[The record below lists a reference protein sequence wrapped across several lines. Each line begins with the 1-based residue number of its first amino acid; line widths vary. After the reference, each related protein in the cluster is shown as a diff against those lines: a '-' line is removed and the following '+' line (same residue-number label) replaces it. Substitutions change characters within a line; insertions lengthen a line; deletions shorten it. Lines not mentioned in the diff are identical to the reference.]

1 MLIDLSDRAKLRVTG
16 PDRIRFLNGQL
27 TNDIVNLKPG
37 ISVYACA
44 LSAKGKLCGD
54 LFVTP
59 LKDALLLD
67 YAPALHESIP
77 VRLEK
82 YLIADE
88 VELEDVTEQFA
99 LFHLSG
105 AELPNTIL
113 PEGTVTITNRFA
125 VEGKDLLLPATLK
138 NVVPKLVNDTPL
150 TDSRLEEFRI
160 EQGIPG
166 WGSELSEEVIPNEA
180 GLDERAVSYTKGCYL
195 GQEIISRIKSLGHVN
210 RHLRGIRLTSG
221 SDLQPGDKL
230 AAEDGKQIGSVT
242 SACKSDRLSG
252 WIGLA
257 YLRRGFD
264 QPGTIYPILRSTTS
278 SLIGSVEVRSL
289 PFVQS

>member
-27 TNDIVNLKPG
+27 TNDIANLKPG
-37 ISVYACA
+37 ASAYTCA

-59 LKDALLLD
+59 LEDALLLD
-67 YAPALHESIP
+67 YEPALRDSMP
-77 VRLEK
+77 ARLEK

-99 LFHLSG
+99 LFHVAG
-105 AELPNTIL
+105 IVLPDAIL
-113 PEGTVTITNRFA
+113 PEGTVTTSNRFA
-125 VEGKDLLLPATLK
+125 VDGKDLLLPAILK
-138 NVVPKLVNDTPL
+138 NVVPKLVNETPL
-150 TDSRLEEFRI
+150 TDSKLEEFRI
-160 EQGIPG
+160 EQGIPR
-166 WGSELSEEVIPNEA
+166 WGTELSEEVIPNEA
-180 GLDERAVSYTKGCYL
+180 GLDERAISYTKGCYL

-210 RHLRGIRLTSG
+210 RHLRGVRLING
-221 SDLQPGDKL
+221 SDLEPGDKL
-230 AAEDGKQIGSVT
+230 VPEDGKPIGTVT
-242 SACKSDRLSG
+242 SACMSERVGG

-257 YLRRGFD
+257 YLRRRLAE
-264 QPGTIYPILRSTTS
+264 TVYPVSRSSTS

-289 PFVQS
+289 PFV

>member
-37 ISVYACA
+37 IAVYACA

-67 YAPALHESIP
+67 YVPALRDSIP
-77 VRLEK
+77 ARLEK

-99 LFHLSG
+99 LFHLIG
-105 AELPNTIL
+105 VEMPDAIL
-113 PEGTVTITNRFA
+113 PEGTVTISNRFA
-125 VEGKDLLLPATLK
+125 IDGKDLLIPATLK
-138 NVVPKLVNDTPL
+138 NVVPKLIDDTPL
-150 TDSRLEEFRI
+150 TDSKLEEFRI
-160 EQGIPG
+160 EQGIPY
-166 WGSELSEEVIPNEA
+166 WGTELSEEIIPNEA
-180 GLDERAVSYTKGCYL
+180 DLDKRAVSYTKGCYL
-195 GQEIISRIKSLGHVN
+195 GQEIISRLKSLGHVN

-221 SDLQPGDKL
+221 SGLQPGDKL

-242 SACKSDRLSG
+242 SACKSGRFGG
-252 WIGLA
+252 WIGLG

-264 QPGTIYPILRSTTS
+264 QPGTIYPISRSTTS

>member
-27 TNDIVNLKPG
+27 TNDIVNLQPG

-54 LFVTP
+54 VFVTP

-67 YAPALHESIP
+67 YALALRDSIP
-77 VRLEK
+77 ARLEK

-88 VELEDVTEQFA
+88 VELEDVTEEFA
-99 LFHLSG
+99 LFHLTG
-105 AELPNTIL
+105 VELPDAIL
-113 PEGTVTITNRFA
+113 PEGTVTISDRFA
-125 VEGKDLLLPATLK
+125 ADGKDLLLQAALK
-138 NVVPKLVNDTPL
+138 NVVPKLINDTPL
-150 TDSRLEEFRI
+150 ADSKLEEFRI
-160 EQGIPG
+160 EQGIPY
-166 WGSELSEEVIPNEA
+166 WGTELSEETIPNEA
-180 GLDERAVSYTKGCYL
+180 GLDKRAVSYTKGCYL
-195 GQEIISRIKSLGHVN
+195 GQEIISRLKSLGHVN

-242 SACKSDRLSG
+242 SACKSDRLSS
-252 WIGLA
+252 WIGLG

-264 QPGTIYPILRSTTS
+264 QPGTVYPISRSNTS

-289 PFVQS
+289 PFVHS

>member
-27 TNDIVNLKPG
+27 TNDIANLKPG

-44 LSAKGKLCGD
+44 LSAKGKLSGD

-67 YAPALHESIP
+67 YEPALRDSIP
-77 VRLEK
+77 ARLEK

-99 LFHLSG
+99 LFLLSG
-105 AELPNTIL
+105 VELPQAIP
-113 PEGTVTITNRFA
+113 PEGTVTISNRFA
-125 VEGKDLLLPATLK
+125 IDGQDLLLPATLK
-138 NVVPKLVNDTPL
+138 NVAPKLVNDTPV
-150 TDSRLEEFRI
+150 TDSKLEEFRI
-160 EQGIPG
+160 EQGIPC
-166 WGSELSEEVIPNEA
+166 WGTELSEDVIPNEA

-195 GQEIISRIKSLGHVN
+195 GQEIISRIKSLGRVN
-210 RHLRGIRLTSG
+210 RHLRGIRLSSG

-230 AAEDGKQIGSVT
+230 APEDGKPIGTVT
-242 SACKSDRLSG
+242 SACKSDRVGG

-264 QPGTIYPILRSTTS
+264 QPGTIYPVSRSTTS

-289 PFVQS
+289 PFV

>member
-27 TNDIVNLKPG
+27 TNDIVNLQPG

-67 YAPALHESIP
+67 YALALRDSIP
-77 VRLEK
+77 ARLEK

-88 VELEDVTEQFA
+88 VELEDVTEEFA
-99 LFHLSG
+99 LFHLTG
-105 AELPNTIL
+105 VELPDAIL
-113 PEGTVTITNRFA
+113 PEGTVTISDRFA
-125 VEGKDLLLPATLK
+125 ADGKDLLLQAALK
-138 NVVPKLVNDTPL
+138 NVVPKLINDTPL
-150 TDSRLEEFRI
+150 ADSKLEEFRI
-160 EQGIPG
+160 EQGIPY
-166 WGSELSEEVIPNEA
+166 WGTELSEETIPNEA
-180 GLDERAVSYTKGCYL
+180 GLDKRAVSYTKGCYL
-195 GQEIISRIKSLGHVN
+195 GQEIISRLKSLGHVN

-242 SACKSDRLSG
+242 SACKSDRLSS
-252 WIGLA
+252 WIGLG

-264 QPGTIYPILRSTTS
+264 QPGTVYPISRSNTS

-289 PFVQS
+289 PFVHS

>member
-27 TNDIVNLKPG
+27 TNDIVNLQPG

-67 YAPALHESIP
+67 YALALRDSIP
-77 VRLEK
+77 ARLEK

-99 LFHLSG
+99 LFHLTG
-105 AELPNTIL
+105 VELPDAIL
-113 PEGTVTITNRFA
+113 PEGTVTISDRFA
-125 VEGKDLLLPATLK
+125 ADGKDLLLQAALK
-138 NVVPKLVNDTPL
+138 NVVPKLINDTPL
-150 TDSRLEEFRI
+150 ADSKLEEFRI
-160 EQGIPG
+160 EQGIPY
-166 WGSELSEEVIPNEA
+166 WGTELSEKTIPNEA
-180 GLDERAVSYTKGCYL
+180 GLDKRAVSYTKGCYL
-195 GQEIISRIKSLGHVN
+195 GQEIISRLKGLGHVN

-242 SACKSDRLSG
+242 SACKSDRLSS
-252 WIGLA
+252 WIGLG

-264 QPGTIYPILRSTTS
+264 QPGTIYPISRSNTS

-289 PFVQS
+289 PFVHS

>member
-27 TNDIVNLKPG
+27 TNDIANLKPG

-44 LSAKGKLCGD
+44 LSAKGKLSGD

-67 YAPALHESIP
+67 YEPALRDSIP
-77 VRLEK
+77 ARLEK

-105 AELPNTIL
+105 VGLPEAIP
-113 PEGTVTITNRFA
+113 PEGTVTISNRFA
-125 VEGKDLLLPATLK
+125 IDGQDLLLPATLK
-138 NVVPKLVNDTPL
+138 NVAPKLVNDTPV
-150 TDSRLEEFRI
+150 TDSKLEEFRI
-160 EQGIPG
+160 EQGIPC
-166 WGSELSEEVIPNEA
+166 WGTELSEDVIPNEA

-210 RHLRGIRLTSG
+210 RHLRGLRLTSG
-221 SDLQPGDKL
+221 SDLQPRDKL
-230 AAEDGKQIGSVT
+230 APEDGKQIGTVT
-242 SACKSDRLSG
+242 SACKSDRLGG

-264 QPGTIYPILRSTTS
+264 QPGTIYPVSRSTTS

-289 PFVQS
+289 PFV

>member
-27 TNDIVNLKPG
+27 TNDLTKPEPG
-37 ISVYACA
+37 LSVYTCA

-67 YAPALHESIP
+67 YEAALRDSIP
-77 VRLEK
+77 ARLEK

-99 LFHLSG
+99 LFHVSNVVLPDAIL
-105 AELPNTIL
+105 AED
-113 PEGTVTITNRFA
+113 TVTTSNRFA
-125 VEGKDLLLPATLK
+125 IDGKDLLLPATLK
-138 NVVPKLVNDTPL
+138 NLVPKLVNESPL
-150 TDSRLEEFRI
+150 
-160 EQGIPG
+160 
-166 WGSELSEEVIPNEA
+166 IPNEA
-180 GLDERAVSYTKGCYL
+180 GLDERAISYTKGCYL

-210 RHLRGIRLTSG
+210 RHLRGVRLING
-221 SDLQPGDKL
+221 SDLRPEDKL
-230 AAEDGKQIGSVT
+230 AAIDGKQIGTVT
-242 SACKSDRLSG
+242 STCISERLGG

-264 QPGTIYPILRSTTS
+264 QPGAVYSVSRSATS

-289 PFVQS
+289 PFV

>member
-27 TNDIVNLKPG
+27 TNDIANLKPG

-67 YAPALHESIP
+67 YEPALRDSIP
-77 VRLEK
+77 ARLEK

-99 LFHLSG
+99 LFHVPDVM
-105 AELPNTIL
+105 LPDAIL
-113 PEGTVTITNRFA
+113 AEGTVTTSNRFA
-125 VEGKDLLLPATLK
+125 IEGKDLLLPATLK
-138 NVVPKLVNDTPL
+138 NVVPKLVSESPL
-150 TDSRLEEFRI
+150 TDSKLEEFRI
-160 EQGIPG
+160 ERGIPR
-166 WGSELSEEVIPNEA
+166 WGTELSEEVIPNEA
-180 GLDERAVSYTKGCYL
+180 GLDERAISYTKGCYL

-210 RHLRGIRLTSG
+210 RHLRGVRLING
-221 SDLQPGDKL
+221 FDLRPEDKL
-230 AAEDGKQIGSVT
+230 AAVDGKQIGTV
-242 SACKSDRLSG
+242 KSTCLSEQLG
-252 WIGLA
+252 DWIGLA

-264 QPGTIYPILRSTTS
+264 QPGAVYSVSRSATS
-278 SLIGSVEVRSL
+278 SLIGSVEVSSL
-289 PFVQS
+289 PFV

>member
-1 MLIDLSDRAKLRVTG
+1 MLIDLSGRAKLRVSG

-27 TNDIVNLKPG
+27 TNDIAKLQPG

-59 LKDALLLD
+59 LRDALLLD
-67 YAPALHESIP
+67 YEPALRDSIP
-77 VRLEK
+77 TRLEK

-99 LFHLSG
+99 LFHVVDVT
-105 AELPNTIL
+105 LPDTII
-113 PEGTVTITNRFA
+113 PEGTVSANNRFA
-125 VEGKDLLLPATLK
+125 VDGKDLLLPATLK
-138 NVVPKLVNDTPL
+138 NVAAKLVDETSL
-150 TDSRLEEFRI
+150 TDSELERFRI
-160 EQGIPG
+160 EQGVPR

-180 GLDERAVSYTKGCYL
+180 GLHQRAISYTKGCYL

-210 RHLRGIRLTSG
+210 RQLRGVRLIKG
-221 SDLQPGDKL
+221 LDLEPGDKL
-230 AAEDGKQIGSVT
+230 VAEDGKQVGTVT
-242 SACKSDRLSG
+242 SASRSERLGG

-257 YLRRGFD
+257 YFRRGFD
-264 QPGTIYPILRSTTS
+264 RPGTVYSVSRSATS

-289 PFVQS
+289 PFV

>member
-67 YAPALHESIP
+67 YAPALRDSIP
-77 VRLEK
+77 ARLEK

-99 LFHLSG
+99 LFHLSSV
-105 AELPNTIL
+105 ELPDAIL
-113 PEGTVTITNRFA
+113 PEGTVTISNRFA
-125 VEGKDLLLPATLK
+125 IDGKDLLLPATLK
-138 NVVPKLVNDTPL
+138 NVVSKLVNDSPL
-150 TDSRLEEFRI
+150 TDSKLDEFRI
-160 EQGIPG
+160 EQGIPC
-166 WGSELSEEVIPNEA
+166 WGTELSEEVIPNEA

-230 AAEDGKQIGSVT
+230 AAEDGRQIGSVT
-242 SACKSDRLSG
+242 SACKSDRLGS

-264 QPGTIYPILRSTTS
+264 QPGTIYPISRSTTS

>member
-27 TNDIVNLKPG
+27 TNDIVNLQPG

-67 YAPALHESIP
+67 YALALRDSIP
-77 VRLEK
+77 ARLEK

-99 LFHLSG
+99 LFHLTG
-105 AELPNTIL
+105 VELPDAIL
-113 PEGTVTITNRFA
+113 PEGTVTISDRFA
-125 VEGKDLLLPATLK
+125 ADGKDLLLQAALK
-138 NVVPKLVNDTPL
+138 NVVPKLINDTPL
-150 TDSRLEEFRI
+150 ADSKLEEFRI
-160 EQGIPG
+160 EQGIPY
-166 WGSELSEEVIPNEA
+166 WGTELSEETIPNEA
-180 GLDERAVSYTKGCYL
+180 GLDKRAVSYTKGCYL
-195 GQEIISRIKSLGHVN
+195 GQEIISRLKGLGHVN

-242 SACKSDRLSG
+242 SACKSDRLSS
-252 WIGLA
+252 WIGLG

-264 QPGTIYPILRSTTS
+264 QPGTVYPISRSNTS

-289 PFVQS
+289 PFVHS

>member
-27 TNDIVNLKPG
+27 TNDIANLKPG

-44 LSAKGKLCGD
+44 LSAKGKLSGD

-67 YAPALHESIP
+67 YEPALRDSIP
-77 VRLEK
+77 ARLEK

-105 AELPNTIL
+105 AELPDAIP
-113 PEGTVTITNRFA
+113 PECTVTMSNRFA
-125 VEGKDLLLPATLK
+125 IDGKDLLLPATLK
-138 NVVPKLVNDTPL
+138 NVVPKLVNDAAV
-150 TDSRLEEFRI
+150 TDSKLEEFRI
-160 EQGIPG
+160 EQGIPR
-166 WGSELSEEVIPNEA
+166 WGTELSEDVIPNEA

-210 RHLRGIRLTSG
+210 RHLRGIRLTGG

-230 AAEDGKQIGSVT
+230 VPEDGKPIGTVT
-242 SACKSDRLSG
+242 SAYKSDRLGG

-264 QPGTIYPILRSTTS
+264 QPGTIYPVSRSTTS

-289 PFVQS
+289 PFV

>member
-27 TNDIVNLKPG
+27 TNDIANLKPG
-37 ISVYACA
+37 ASAYTCA

-59 LKDALLLD
+59 LEDALLLD
-67 YAPALHESIP
+67 YEPALRDSMP
-77 VRLEK
+77 ARLEK

-99 LFHLSG
+99 LFHVAG
-105 AELPNTIL
+105 IVLPDAIL
-113 PEGTVTITNRFA
+113 PEGTVTTSNRFA
-125 VEGKDLLLPATLK
+125 VDGKDLLLPAILK
-138 NVVPKLVNDTPL
+138 NVVPKLVNETPL
-150 TDSRLEEFRI
+150 TDSKLEEFRI
-160 EQGIPG
+160 EQGIPR
-166 WGSELSEEVIPNEA
+166 WGTELSEEVIPNEA
-180 GLDERAVSYTKGCYL
+180 GLDERAISYTKGCYL

-210 RHLRGIRLTSG
+210 RHLRGVRLING
-221 SDLQPGDKL
+221 SDLEPGDKL
-230 AAEDGKQIGSVT
+230 VPEDGKPIGTVT
-242 SACKSDRLSG
+242 SACMSERVGG

-264 QPGTIYPILRSTTS
+264 QAETVYPVSRSSTS

-289 PFVQS
+289 PFV

>member
-27 TNDIVNLKPG
+27 TNDIANLKPG
-37 ISVYACA
+37 ISAYACA

-54 LFVTP
+54 LYVTQ

-67 YAPALHESIP
+67 YESALRKSIP
-77 VRLEK
+77 RRLEK

-105 AELPNTIL
+105 VALAEAIL
-113 PEGTVTITNRFA
+113 PEGTITTSNRFA
-125 VEGKDLLLPATLK
+125 LDGKDLLLPATLK
-138 NVVPKLVNDTPL
+138 NVASKILNEAPL
-150 TDSRLEEFRI
+150 TTAELERFRI
-160 EQGIPG
+160 ERGIPR
-166 WGSELSEEVIPNEA
+166 WGPELSEEVIPNEA
-180 GLDERAVSYTKGCYL
+180 GLDDRAISYTKGCYL

-210 RHLRGIRLTSG
+210 RHLRGVRLVKG
-221 SDLQPGDKL
+221 PDLEPGDKL
-230 AAEDGKQIGSVT
+230 ATEVGKQIGTVT
-242 SACKSDRLSG
+242 SAARSERLGG

-264 QPGTIYPILRSTTS
+264 QPGTVHSVSRSATS

-289 PFVQS
+289 PFV

>member
-27 TNDIVNLKPG
+27 TNDIANLKPG
-37 ISVYACA
+37 TSVYACA

-59 LKDALLLD
+59 LNDALLLD
-67 YAPALHESIP
+67 YELVLRDSIP
-77 VRLEK
+77 ARLEK

-88 VELEDVTEQFA
+88 VELEDVTEQYA

-105 AELPNTIL
+105 VALPDAIL
-113 PEGTVTITNRFA
+113 PEGIVTISNRFA
-125 VEGKDLLLPATLK
+125 IDGKDLLLPATLK
-138 NVVPKLVNDTPL
+138 NVVPTLVNDTPV
-150 TDSRLEEFRI
+150 SSPKLEEFRI
-160 EQGIPG
+160 EQGIPK
-166 WGSELSEEVIPNEA
+166 WGTELSEEVIPNEA
-180 GLDERAVSYTKGCYL
+180 GLGERALSYTKGCYL
-195 GQEIISRIKSLGHVN
+195 GQEIISRIKSLGRVN
-210 RHLRGIRLTSG
+210 RHLRGVRLISG
-221 SDLQPGDKL
+221 SDLEPGDKL
-230 AAEDGKQIGSVT
+230 VPKAGQQIGTVT
-242 SACKSDRLSG
+242 SACKSERLGG

-264 QPGTIYPILRSTTS
+264 QPGTIHPVSRAITS

-289 PFVQS
+289 PFV

>member
-27 TNDIVNLKPG
+27 TNDIVSLKPG

-67 YAPALHESIP
+67 YAPALRDSIP
-77 VRLEK
+77 ARLEK

-105 AELPNTIL
+105 VELSAAIL

-125 VEGKDLLLPATLK
+125 MDGKDLLLPATLK

-150 TDSRLEEFRI
+150 SDAKLEEFRI

-166 WGSELSEEVIPNEA
+166 WGTELSEEVIPNEA

-210 RHLRGIRLTSG
+210 RHLRGIRLTNG

-230 AAEDGKQIGSVT
+230 AAEGGKQIGSVT
-242 SACKSDRLSG
+242 SACKSDRLGG

-264 QPGTIYPILRSTTS
+264 QPGTIYPISRSTTS

-289 PFVQS
+289 RFVQS

>member
-27 TNDIVNLKPG
+27 TNDLTKLEPG
-37 ISVYACA
+37 LSVYTCA

-67 YAPALHESIP
+67 YDAALRDSIP
-77 VRLEK
+77 ARLEK

-99 LFHLSG
+99 LFHVPDV
-105 AELPNTIL
+105 AL
-113 PEGTVTITNRFA
+113 PEAILEEGTATTSNRFA
-125 VEGKDLLLPATLK
+125 IEGKDLLLPATLK
-138 NVVPKLVNDTPL
+138 NVVPKLVNQSPL
-150 TDSRLEEFRI
+150 NDSKLEEFRI
-160 EQGIPG
+160 ERGIPR
-166 WGSELSEEVIPNEA
+166 WGAELSEEVIPNEA
-180 GLDERAVSYTKGCYL
+180 GLDERAISYTKGCYL

-210 RHLRGIRLTSG
+210 RHLRGVRLING
-221 SDLQPGDKL
+221 SDLRPEDKL
-230 AAEDGKQIGSVT
+230 AVDGKQIGTVT
-242 SACKSDRLSG
+242 SSCLSERLGG

-257 YLRRGFD
+257 YLRRRFD
-264 QPGTIYPILRSTTS
+264 HPGAVYSVSHSATS
-278 SLIGSVEVRSL
+278 SLIGGVEVRSL
-289 PFVQS
+289 PFV

>member
-27 TNDIVNLKPG
+27 TNDIANLKPG
-37 ISVYACA
+37 ISGYACA

-67 YAPALHESIP
+67 YEPALRHSIP
-77 VRLEK
+77 PRLEK

-99 LFHLSG
+99 LFHVAG
-105 AELPNTIL
+105 VMLPDAIL
-113 PEGTVTITNRFA
+113 PEGAVTTSNRFA
-125 VEGKDLLLPATLK
+125 IDGQDLLLPATLK
-138 NVVPKLVNDTPL
+138 NLVSKLVNQAAFTY
-150 TDSRLEEFRI
+150 SELERFRI
-160 EQGIPG
+160 EQGIPR
-166 WGSELSEEVIPNEA
+166 WGTELSEEVIPNEA

-210 RHLRGIRLTSG
+210 RHLRGVRLIEG
-221 SDLQPGDKL
+221 SDLEPGDKL
-230 AAEDGKQIGSVT
+230 TIEDGKQIGAVT
-242 SACKSDRLSG
+242 SADMSERLGG

-264 QPGTIYPILRSTTS
+264 QPGTVYSVLRSATS

-289 PFVQS
+289 PFV